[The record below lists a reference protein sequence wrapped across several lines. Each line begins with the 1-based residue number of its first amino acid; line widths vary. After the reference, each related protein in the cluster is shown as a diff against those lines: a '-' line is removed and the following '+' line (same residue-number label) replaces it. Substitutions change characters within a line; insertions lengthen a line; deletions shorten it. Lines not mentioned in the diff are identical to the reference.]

1 MKTMKTLAILTKVMV
16 IAAVLVATS
25 AARALTIEELRND
38 PKLTPSRFA
47 RYFADFEY
55 QRRAV
60 VQTSANFLK
69 NRNGDCDDF
78 AILASM
84 LLKEKG
90 YTTRLVTIRLPE
102 ENHVVCYIEET
113 KCYLDYN
120 NRGYLLRTVSCGGSL
135 EEIAR
140 KVARSMD
147 SSWRSATEFAYVGDN
162 MKQFLKT
169 VIAKRPV
176 GANLLAKYP

>member
-1 MKTMKTLAILTKVMV
+1 MKTMKTLPILTKLVALV
-16 IAAVLVATS
+16 AVLVATC

-38 PKLTPSRFA
+38 TKLTPSRFA

-55 QRRAV
+55 QRRAA
-60 VQTSANFLK
+60 VQTPAAFLK
-69 NRNGDCDDF
+69 NRNGDCDDY
-78 AILASM
+78 AILAAFV
-84 LLKEKG
+84 LKEKG
-90 YTTRLVTIRLPE
+90 YTPRLVTIRLPDD
-102 ENHVVCYIEET
+102 NHVVCYIEET

-120 NRGYLLRTVSCGGSL
+120 NRGYLMRTVSCGGSL

-147 SSWRSATEFAYVGDN
+147 SSWKSATEFAYVGDN

-169 VIAKRPV
+169 VIAKHSV
-176 GANLLAKYP
+176 VATLLAKYP